1 MKTTTP
7 TRRLRLAMVAGLT
20 ALSVP
25 ALGVAQVPYE
35 RILDAAS
42 EPGNWLT
49 YSGTYGAQRYS
60 TLDQI
65 DRGNVGRL

>member
-1 MKTTTP
+1 MKT
-7 TRRLRLAMVAGLT
+7 LVLMLVLAA
-20 ALSVP
+20 P
-25 ALGVAQVPYE
+25 AAAQVPYA

-60 TLDQI
+60 TLAQI
-65 DRGNVGRL
+65 NRNNVDRLQPA